1 MVELERK
8 GLIKSPALLT
18 MQPDTTTRHGSQ

>member
-8 GLIKSPALLT
+8 GLKSRKGVLT
-18 MQPDTTTRHGSQ
+18 ADEDDEHRWRYV